1 MNEIVKRISNQIW
14 FEKNDEE
21 RKILEYG
28 LRITLSEFINNL
40 IILIIAFITRSVL
53 ESILYVITFDFL
65 RQYSG
70 SYHAKTYIS
79 CGITYLV
86 FYGVFLLLF
95 FNILTVSHNT
105 YSLLTCISILF
116 LFLVIPVEN
125 KNHKLSN
132 REFRIFQIK
141 GYSTVILYLIILS
154 ISKFYNNWI
163 IAKIISIVL
172 IETMFSIILALFDVK
187 LGGI

>member
-65 RQYSG
+65 RQ
-70 SYHAKTYIS
+70 
-79 CGITYLV
+79 
-86 FYGVFLLLF
+86 
-95 FNILTVSHNT
+95 
-105 YSLLTCISILF
+105 
-116 LFLVIPVEN
+116 
-125 KNHKLSN
+125 
-132 REFRIFQIK
+132 
-141 GYSTVILYLIILS
+141 
-154 ISKFYNNWI
+154 
-163 IAKIISIVL
+163 
-172 IETMFSIILALFDVK
+172 
-187 LGGI
+187 